1 MLACSHA
8 IIRQL
13 PVACAVALGENEAL
27 HFGIPTTGL
36 VPEVNAAIE

>member
-1 MLACSHA
+1 LLQ
-8 IIRQL
+8 INN
-13 PVACAVALGENEAL
+13 VNAVALGENETL